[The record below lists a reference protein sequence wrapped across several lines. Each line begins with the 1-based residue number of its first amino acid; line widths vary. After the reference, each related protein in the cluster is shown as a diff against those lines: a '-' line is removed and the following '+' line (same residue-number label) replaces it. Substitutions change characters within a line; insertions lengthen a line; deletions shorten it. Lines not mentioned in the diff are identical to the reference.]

1 MTAGTL
7 PPSERGR
14 SFFLFTVIAY
24 QYLLLASA
32 VKDVRL
38 GPASLQVTLA
48 TVLFVVCAILRRERV
63 IALLGWQAVTILGL
77 GVVFIP
83 FKMLSGY
90 LQPAGLQAM
99 RLFFI
104 LPLLWAVYAA
114 YMDDEATRRA
124 VASIII
130 WNCVFIA
137 VFGLVHFF
145 VFPTVFLSSTVT
157 EAYRAG
163 NISLIPGHS
172 QEAAFFGNPSG
183 YGAILVTGLFAI
195 YITRRNSLLYV
206 AAFILIV
213 AAVFLSISRSSIF
226 FATLL
231 LVLYL
236 VGQLSVSRP
245 STFTPI
251 AVVAVLV
258 TLLVKRVPFLGLA
271 AQAAAARMGIP
282 VFGGSA
288 TASAVVGQLGT
299 GRLPGYKVGLE
310 IMFRDFSHIFFGS
323 ADNEELIIGDVNF
336 SDNSFIF
343 LALGFGIPLAFLWVV
358 TVLKRAIPIRYPGS
372 LAQAL
377 LLVFIYVTLLS
388 TPSIGWDMWL
398 VYAIGLLFI
407 SPVAGPDTEGHRFP
421 AATPEPSVSPAQ

>member
-137 VFGLVHFF
+137 LFGLVHFF
-145 VFPTVFLSSTVT
+145 FFPSVVLAVQTD
-157 EAYRAG
+157 AYKAG

-172 QEAAFFGNPSG
+172 QEPAFFGNPSG
-183 YGAILVTGLFAI
+183 YGAILVTGLLAL
-195 YITRRNSLLYV
+195 YMTRRRSLLDMG
-206 AAFILIV
+206 
-213 AAVFLSISRSSIF
+213 VFLLITLAICVSISRTAVL
-226 FATLL
+226 FAVIVT
-231 LVLYL
+231 VLYL
-236 VGQLSVSRP
+236 LDGASLRRP
-245 STFTPI
+245 RTLVPI
-251 AVVAVLV
+251 AVLVAGCAYAVS
-258 TLLVKRVPFLGLA
+258 RIPFFWFAVQAVVARWGLA
-271 AQAAAARMGIP
+271 HTSDATLGAIADQ
-282 VFGGSA
+282 VGG
-288 TASAVVGQLGT
+288 
-299 GRLPGYKVGLE
+299 GRLIKYTVGVQ
-310 IMFRDFSHIFFGS
+310 IAFRDFSHILMGIR
-323 ADNEELIIGDVNF
+323 DGEELVIGDHNF

-343 LALGFGIPLAFLWVV
+343 LALGFGVPLTVMWIIGVLGRALPLRIPRNVAH
-358 TVLKRAIPIRYPGS
+358 
-372 LAQAL
+372 AL
-377 LLVFIYVTLLS
+377 LLIFIYGSLVT
-388 TPSIGWDMWL
+388 TPALGWDMWL
-398 VYAIGLLFI
+398 VYVIALLFI
-407 SPVAGPDTEGHRFP
+407 TDHCRPRPGMVRWPAVPGAPAPVRPRG
-421 AATPEPSVSPAQ
+421 